1 MSTIVATANAAS
13 AATTAALGRLYS
25 AKSDSTLHS
34 AARQRSSS
42 FTLKAAARS
51 TPHHGS
57 STQTSLRSSYPSSLP
72 ASASSSA
79 ALTRKLSRGVS
90 QHEETI
96 AHRDLSAPLSPSDYS
111 GLSLA
116 ESTGAAS
123 VPAYRAQQHQEQGI
137 DRINLVPAPTDSIY
151 SSRYQNNKGATG
163 TALSDLRGNQ
173 AQENTSTVCTGRSR
187 SNTLTNSGAG
197 AAEAAVA
204 SINSQLDHVMRPR
217 RPSLVNGT
225 TGTSFIPALPTII
238 LSPDTSK
245 PSGTAAPHSHYPP
258 ASGLPHYAEV
268 TESKGSDEESGTES
282 TKLAAPIS
290 SPWGNLRLGFLPRI
304 LVLIGLFG
312 LSLGGLYLLAQV
324 LPPLSLPKSID
335 DVKVDSK
342 ILQEFATATYEGWI
356 RTFWVFSVVY
366 MWKQCF
372 GIPGSAFL
380 NILAGAL
387 YGPWFGTV
395 LTSLLTTLGSVLAY
409 FMSFFLMEPILNRY
423 ASSRLDQMRLQI
435 QKKTRSTKPSASA
448 RSSTAISTAV
458 QTSINGSSTSTSAAV
473 ASAAASLSGSS
484 SAQRGTTLRTRSSSF
499 TMRRA
504 ESGQADLSSLPAYAP
519 SHYASSTGS
528 PTTTTT
534 ASAHFLHS
542 EIEVQESEGLLRE
555 DRTDME
561 KATGAQDEESAEG
574 DRDADNED
582 EDDSEGTSLFMQLLL
597 IRLFPLTPYWFIN
610 LASPLVGVPVVPF
623 MTSMFLGCMPYN
635 YICAQAGAILGEI
648 HELRDIYQQPWI
660 LFQIVLVLVL
670 SSLAVWI
677 SKRSKKR
684 QMENDQSQRSKS
696 RSSEDEMESDDETTH
711 RLLGSSQEVEH
722 HRQQPQHYRKDEED
736 EDTIPMSPIGHQSR
750 STASANKRDSAIIDM
765 TEYRY

>member
-25 AKSDSTLHS
+25 SVNSDPTLRST
-34 AARQRSSS
+34 ARQRSSS
-42 FTLKAAARS
+42 FTLLAAARS
-51 TPHHGS
+51 APHNGN
-57 STQTSLRSSYPSSLP
+57 STQTPLRSSYPSSLP
-72 ASASSSA
+72 ASASSA
-79 ALTRKLSRGVS
+79 AAPLGRKLSRGMS

-96 AHRDLSAPLSPSDYS
+96 AHRDLSVPLSPSDYS

-116 ESTGAAS
+116 ESTFAAS
-123 VPAYRAQQHQEQGI
+123 VPAYKAQQEQGL

-151 SSRYQNNKGATG
+151 NSRNQNNKPPGATG
-163 TALSDLRGNQ
+163 TINGDLRGNQ
-173 AQENTSTVCTGRSR
+173 AQENTSTICTGRSR
-187 SNTLTNSGAG
+187 SNTLTNSGSG
-197 AAEAAVA
+197 AAEVAVA

-217 RPSLVNGT
+217 RPSLVNGA
-225 TGTSFIPALPTII
+225 TGAFSPALPTII
-238 LSPDTSK
+238 LSPDASK
-245 PSGTAAPHSHYPP
+245 PSSTAAPHSYYPP
-258 ASGLPHYAEV
+258 TLVLPRYDEV
-268 TESKGSDEESGTES
+268 AESKSSGAENNTES
-282 TKLAAPIS
+282 TTPAAPAS
-290 SPWGNLRLGFLPRI
+290 SPWGNLQLGFLPRI
-304 LVLIGLFG
+304 LILIGLFG

-366 MWKQCF
+366 IWKQTF

-435 QKKTRSTKPSASA
+435 QKKTRSAKASASA
-448 RSSTAISTAV
+448 GSSTATSTAV
-458 QTSINGSSTSTSAAV
+458 QTSINGPSTPTSAAM
-473 ASAAASLSGSS
+473 ASAAGSLSGSS
-484 SAQRGTTLRTRSSSF
+484 SSQRGTTLRTRSSSF
-499 TMRRA
+499 TSRRA
-504 ESGQADLSSLPAYAP
+504 DNGQADLSSSLAYAP
-519 SHYASSTGS
+519 SHYAVGTGS
-528 PTTTTT
+528 PTTTP
-534 ASAHFLHS
+534 SHFHHS
-542 EIEVQESEGLLRE
+542 EIEIQESEGLLRE
-555 DRTDME
+555 DRGDTE
-561 KATGAQDEESAEG
+561 KAAGARDEETAGG
-574 DRDADNED
+574 DREAENED

-670 SSLAVWI
+670 SGAAVWI

-684 QMENDQSQRSKS
+684 QIENDQSQRNKS
-696 RSSEDEMESDDETTH
+696 RSSEDEMEGDDETTH
-711 RLLGSSQEVEH
+711 RLLRSSQEMERH
-722 HRQQPQHYRKDEED
+722 GQQQRRRQHDED

-750 STASANKRDSAIIDM
+750 STASASKRDSAIIDM

>member
-1 MSTIVATANAAS
+1 MSTFVATANVAS

-25 AKSDSTLHS
+25 SAKSDSTLHS
-34 AARQRSSS
+34 TTRQRSSS

-51 TPHHGS
+51 TSHNSS
-57 STQTSLRSSYPSSLP
+57 STQTTLRSSYPTSLP
-72 ASASSSA
+72 ASAPASA
-79 ALTRKLSRGVS
+79 GPLARKLSRGMPS
-90 QHEETI
+90 YEEAI

-116 ESTGAAS
+116 ESSVAAS
-123 VPAYRAQQHQEQGI
+123 VPAYRAQQQEQGL
-137 DRINLVPAPTDSIY
+137 DRINLVPAPTDYIY
-151 SSRYQNNKGATG
+151 NTRNQNNKDAAG
-163 TALSDLRGNQ
+163 TMPRDLRGNQ
-173 AQENTSTVCTGRSR
+173 AQDNTSTICTGRSR
-187 SNTLTNSGAG
+187 SNTLTNSGSG
-197 AAEAAVA
+197 AAEVAVA

-225 TGTSFIPALPTII
+225 TGAFSPALPTIV

-245 PSGTAAPHSHYPP
+245 PSSTAAPHSHYPP
-258 ASGLPHYAEV
+258 TFILPQYDEV
-268 TESKGSDEESGTES
+268 TESKNSGADDGTES
-282 TKLAAPIS
+282 TRLAAPTS
-290 SPWGNLRLGFLPRI
+290 SPWGNLQLGFLPRI
-304 LVLIGLFG
+304 FILIGLFG

-435 QKKTRSTKPSASA
+435 QKKTRSSKASTSTG
-448 RSSTAISTAV
+448 SSTATSTAV
-458 QTSINGSSTSTSAAV
+458 QTSVNGTSTSTSAAV
-473 ASAAASLSGSS
+473 TAAAGSLSGSS

-499 TMRRA
+499 TLRRA
-504 ESGQADLSSLPAYAP
+504 DHGQPDLSSLPAYAP
-519 SHYASSTGS
+519 SHYAVTTGS
-528 PTTTTT
+528 PTTT
-534 ASAHFLHS
+534 SAHFLHS

-555 DRTDME
+555 DRSDMME
-561 KATGAQDEESAEG
+561 KATGAQDEETVGG
-574 DRDADNED
+574 DREADNED
-582 EDDSEGTSLFMQLLL
+582 EEDTEGTSLFMQLLL

-670 SSLAVWI
+670 SSAAVWI
-677 SKRSKKR
+677 SRRSKKR
-684 QMENDQSQRSKS
+684 QMENDQTQRNKS
-696 RSSEDEMESDDETTH
+696 RSSEDEMEGDDETTH
-711 RLLGSSQEVEH
+711 RLLRSSQEVEH
-722 HRQQPQHYRKDEED
+722 LRQQQHRRQDDED

-750 STASANKRDSAIIDM
+750 STAGASKRDSAIIDM

>member
-1 MSTIVATANAAS
+1 MSTFVATASAAS

-25 AKSDSTLHS
+25 SAKSDSTLHS
-34 AARQRSSS
+34 TARQRSSS

-51 TPHHGS
+51 VSHNGN
-57 STQTSLRSSYPSSLP
+57 STQASLRSSYPSSLP
-72 ASASSSA
+72 ASTSSSA
-79 ALTRKLSRGVS
+79 APSGRKLSRGMS

-116 ESTGAAS
+116 ESTVAAS
-123 VPAYRAQQHQEQGI
+123 PAYMAQQQQQEQGL

-151 SSRYQNNKGATG
+151 SSRNQNNKGATG
-163 TALSDLRGNQ
+163 TIHSDLRGNQ
-173 AQENTSTVCTGRSR
+173 TQENTSTICTGRSR
-187 SNTLTNSGAG
+187 SNTLTNSGSG
-197 AAEAAVA
+197 AAEVAVA

-225 TGTSFIPALPTII
+225 TGTFSPALPTII

-245 PSGTAAPHSHYPP
+245 PSSIAAPHLHYPP
-258 ASGLPHYAEV
+258 ALALPQYDEV
-268 TESKGSDEESGTES
+268 TESKSSGAENGTES
-282 TKLAAPIS
+282 TKLAAPTS
-290 SPWGNLRLGFLPRI
+290 SPWGNLQLGFLPRI
-304 LVLIGLFG
+304 LILIGLFG

-435 QKKTRSTKPSASA
+435 QKKTRSAKVSASA
-448 RSSTAISTAV
+448 GSSTATSTAV
-458 QTSINGSSTSTSAAV
+458 QTSINGTSTSTSAAV
-473 ASAAASLSGSS
+473 ASAAGSLSGSS

-504 ESGQADLSSLPAYAP
+504 DNGQTEFSSLPAYAP
-519 SHYASSTGS
+519 SHYAAGTGS
-528 PTTTTT
+528 PTTT
-534 ASAHFLHS
+534 SAHFLHS
-542 EIEVQESEGLLRE
+542 EIEIQESEGLLRE
-555 DRTDME
+555 DRGDIE
-561 KATGAQDEESAEG
+561 KAASAQDEETAGG
-574 DRDADNED
+574 DRVADSED
-582 EDDSEGTSLFMQLLL
+582 EDGSEGTSLFMQLLL

-670 SSLAVWI
+670 SSAAVWI

-684 QMENDQSQRSKS
+684 QMETDQLQHNKS
-696 RSSEDEMESDDETTH
+696 RSSEDEMEGDDETTH
-711 RLLGSSQEVEH
+711 RLLGSTQEVEH
-722 HRQQPQHYRKDEED
+722 HRQQQQHRRQDDED

-765 TEYRY
+765 TEYHY